1 MYALWTVVLFAGALV
16 WLGPTFFMVG
26 GVHHATR
33 TISRVTELQTARPD
47 FQPSRKDYE
56 AACADAQAVW
66 EANYSGKKSVFF
78 LAAAIV
84 ITGFIGLAWT
94 DRLSRMVA
102 KSSSLSLSQLPGPNS
117 ERMPK
122 RVAGSD

>member
-66 EANYSGKKSVFF
+66 QANYSGKKPLVRLFNNDQINVRPF
-78 LAAAIV
+78 GN
-84 ITGFIGLAWT
+84 ITA
-94 DRLSRMVA
+94 SH
-102 KSSSLSLSQLPGPNS
+102 
-117 ERMPK
+117 
-122 RVAGSD
+122 